1 MRNKRNEWQFR
12 FMTLP
17 GLIFLIL
24 FSYVPLFGIVI
35 AFQRFIPAKG
45 IFGSQFI
52 GLGNFAYIFD
62 LPDVGQVFFNTIF
75 IAGLKIAIGQLVPI
89 IFAILLNEATSI
101 LFKKLVQTIVYLP
114 HFLSWVILGT
124 IFKQML
130 GLNGI
135 VNVLI
140 SQMGMEPVQFLAD
153 GGWFRFII
161 IVTDVWKGF
170 GFGTIVYLAAIIA
183 ISPSLYEAA
192 IIDGTSRFQRVL
204 HVTLPGMAP
213 TIILMATLS
222 LGGVLNAGFDQVFNM
237 YNPLVYET
245 ADIIDTYVYRIGLIS
260 MQYGFST
267 AVGLLKS
274 VISSILIITS
284 YTMAYKFAGYR
295 IF

>member
-1 MRNKRNEWQFR
+1 
-12 FMTLP
+12 
-17 GLIFLIL
+17 
-24 FSYVPLFGIVI
+24 
-35 AFQRFIPAKG
+35 
-45 IFGSQFI
+45 
-52 GLGNFAYIFD
+52 
-62 LPDVGQVFFNTIF
+62 
-75 IAGLKIAIGQLVPI
+75 
-89 IFAILLNEATSI
+89 
-101 LFKKLVQTIVYLP
+101 
-114 HFLSWVILGT
+114 
-124 IFKQML
+124 ML

-135 VNVLI
+135 VNVFI

>member
-1 MRNKRNEWQFR
+1 
-12 FMTLP
+12 
-17 GLIFLIL
+17 
-24 FSYVPLFGIVI
+24 
-35 AFQRFIPAKG
+35 
-45 IFGSQFI
+45 
-52 GLGNFAYIFD
+52 
-62 LPDVGQVFFNTIF
+62 
-75 IAGLKIAIGQLVPI
+75 
-89 IFAILLNEATSI
+89 
-101 LFKKLVQTIVYLP
+101 
-114 HFLSWVILGT
+114 
-124 IFKQML
+124 ML

-135 VNVLI
+135 VNVFI
-140 SQMGMEPVQFLAD
+140 SRMGMEPVQFLAD